1 MQLFKYISRNKAE
14 AMIRVIKENQD
25 ELTQAYK
32 TIEKLKKDL
41 DKAKGTTKP
50 AKKTTKKATK

>member
-1 MQLFKYISRNKAE
+1 MKLFKYISRNKAE
-14 AMIRVIKENQD
+14 AMIRVIKDNQD

-41 DKAKGTTKP
+41 NKVNGSTKP
-50 AKKTTKKATK
+50 AKKTTKGTK

>member
-1 MQLFKYISRNKAE
+1 MKLFKYISRNKAE

-50 AKKTTKKATK
+50 VKKTTKKATK